1 MKCMKVSIYI
11 NESDKWKHRPLHL
24 ELMSMLDEEGI
35 AGGTVLRAI
44 AGFTYRKPVETAS
57 FVDIGAHLPLVV
69 QFVDTE
75 ERIES
80 ILPRVKEMSGTRLII
95 REPVEVV
102 NGMLATGPIS

>member
-1 MKCMKVSIYI
+1 MNCMKVSIYI

-44 AGFTYRKPVETAS
+44 AGFTYMKPVETAS

-69 QFVDTE
+69 QFIDTA
-75 ERIES
+75 ERVES
-80 ILPRVKEMSGTRLII
+80 ILPKIKEMSGTRLVI

>member
-1 MKCMKVSIYI
+1 MNCMKVSIYI
-11 NESDKWKHRPLHL
+11 NESDKWNHRPLHL

-44 AGFTYRKPVETAS
+44 AGFTYREPVETAS
-57 FVDIGAHLPLVV
+57 FVDIGANLPLVV
-69 QFVDTE
+69 QFLDTE